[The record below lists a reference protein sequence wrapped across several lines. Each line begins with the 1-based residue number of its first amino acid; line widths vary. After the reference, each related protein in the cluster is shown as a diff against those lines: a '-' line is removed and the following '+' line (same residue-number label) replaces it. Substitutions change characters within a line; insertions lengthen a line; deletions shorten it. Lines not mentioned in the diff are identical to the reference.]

1 MYNLRRKK
9 EQGIW
14 FILKEIRRPGNKGS
28 GAQSDSHP
36 AEPAACG
43 KERPKDLFLRN
54 NNKGKLIL
62 TVNLP
67 HGRSGF

>member
-14 FILKEIRRPGNKGS
+14 FMLKEIRRPGNKGS
-28 GAQSDSHP
+28 GTQSDSHP

-43 KERPKDLFLRN
+43 KERPKE
-54 NNKGKLIL
+54 
-62 TVNLP
+62 LP
-67 HGRSGF
+67 VPKEQ

>member
-14 FILKEIRRPGNKGS
+14 FMLKEIRRPGHKGS

-43 KERPKDLFLRN
+43 KERPKELPVPKEQQQRN
-54 NNKGKLIL
+54 AYTDCELA
-62 TVNLP
+62 TW
-67 HGRSGF
+67 